1 MKTMLRVFGGVLVI
15 GAMGA
20 WEPTVSDVAGLQ
32 AQDAVASEPRTGCFR
47 GRPLPTC
54 KSFWL
59 VEMQAYKPLAQS
71 TRTVS
76 YSDGQPVEMTAFES
90 SLEWNVGHMVNL
102 SPTFAIGGALSVGP
116 HGGSGIFTGL
126 KARARHWLSED
137 LSFELSGGLLEAGG
151 HYPSAR
157 GATADARINVRDHG
171 AFFVR
176 WDGVSLPGE
185 RYPDTS
191 YLDEGGF
198 QQAISVG
205 AAAGSLP
212 ALIATGALGLG
223 YVIVIGLVIAG
234 DPS

>member
-1 MKTMLRVFGGVLVI
+1 MKTMLRMLGGVVVI
-15 GAMGA
+15 GVMGA

-32 AQDAVASEPRTGCFR
+32 AQDAQASEPRTGCFR
-47 GRPLPTC
+47 GRPLPAC

-59 VEMQAYKPLAQS
+59 VEMQGFTPLVQ
-71 TRTVS
+71 TKRLVR
-76 YSDGQPVEMTAFES
+76 YSDGQPVEATAFES
-90 SLEWNVGHMVNL
+90 SLEWNLGHMVNV
-102 SPTFAIGGALSVGP
+102 SPTFAIGGTLSVGP

-137 LSFELSGGLLEAGG
+137 LSLELAGGLLEAGG

-176 WDGVSLPGE
+176 WDGVSLSGIQ
-185 RYPDTS
+185 YPDAS
-191 YLDEGGF
+191 YVDEGGF
-198 QQAISVG
+198 QQAVYVG
-205 AAAGSLP
+205 AAAGSVP
-212 ALIATGALGLG
+212 ALIGTGALGLG
-223 YVIVIGLVIAG
+223 YVIVIALVIAG